1 MIFQLLLS
9 ASLAVIL
16 IYSYN
21 QRIRSPSVSAVALV
35 AAGAGLY
42 FTWFPSHATSLAGL
56 VGIGRG
62 ADLIFYLWVVI
73 SLALLLNV
81 HLKLRAG
88 HSQLT
93 EVVRHIAIL
102 EGREELKKQGA
113 EVPFR
118 ADQAEK

>member
-81 HLKLRAG
+81 HLKLRAS

-102 EGREELKKQGA
+102 EGQAELKKGA
-113 EVPFR
+113 
-118 ADQAEK
+118 D